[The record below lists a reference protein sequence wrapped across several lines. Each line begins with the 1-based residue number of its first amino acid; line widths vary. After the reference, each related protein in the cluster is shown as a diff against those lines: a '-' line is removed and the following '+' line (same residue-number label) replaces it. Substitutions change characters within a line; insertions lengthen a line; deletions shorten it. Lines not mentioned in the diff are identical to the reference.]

1 MKAHATEAEI
11 QAVARMVEE
20 LDYNAHIIRGI
31 ERTVVACVGDER
43 GEKHQLTHLES
54 VAGVERVMPVVRSFK
69 LSSREVRPEGSI
81 VKVGN
86 MEIGGKRIA
95 VIAGPCA
102 IESEE
107 QVEAAADAVK
117 APALMR
123 FAAERSSRARRRTR
137 SREWKTKDLYCSSM
151 PGRRVG
157 LPVVTEIMDPHDI
170 DAVAEHSD
178 MLQVGARNAQ
188 NFSLLRRLGRI
199 KKPVLLKRGMSM
211 KLEEFMMAAEY
222 ILSEGNPNVVLCE
235 RGIRTFETATRNTL
249 DLNAVPLLKEWTHL
263 PVLVDP
269 SHGTGIYKMVAP
281 MALAAIAAGADGL
294 LIEVH
299 PKPEQRAIRRPAAV
313 EAVALRRPDE
323 DAEAAGRGGG
333 PNAVAG
339 LNRALLKIFW
349 FPFPRGKGLG
359 VRFLVFPQRRLMC
372 SITVSR
378 SSTDSV
384 ENLRTRTPI
393 IELAWSRASSYFH
406 CS

>member
-1 MKAHATEAEI
+1 MIVVMKPHATEAQI
-11 QAVARMVEE
+11 QAVAKMVED

-43 GEKHQLTHLES
+43 GEKHQLNHLES

-69 LSSREVRPEGSI
+69 LSSREVRPEGSLI
-81 VKVGN
+81 KVGD

-102 IESEE
+102 IESEA

-117 APALMR
+117 AAGAHALR
-123 FAAERSSRARRRTR
+123 GGAFKPRT
-137 SREWKTKDLYCSSM
+137 SPYSFQGMEDEGLKLLEHA
-151 PGRRVG
+151 GRRVG

-170 DAVAEHSD
+170 DLVVEHSD

-299 PKPEQRAIRRPAAV
+299 PKPDSALSDGPQQLKPSRFADLMKTLKPLA
-313 EAVALRRPDE
+313 EAV
-323 DAEAAGRGGG
+323 GRT
-333 PNAVAG
+333 
-339 LNRALLKIFW
+339 L
-349 FPFPRGKGLG
+349 
-359 VRFLVFPQRRLMC
+359 
-372 SITVSR
+372 
-378 SSTDSV
+378 
-384 ENLRTRTPI
+384 
-393 IELAWSRASSYFH
+393 
-406 CS
+406 

>member
-1 MKAHATEAEI
+1 MIVVMKAHASEAEI
-11 QAVARMVEE
+11 QTVVKMVED
-20 LDYNAHIIRGI
+20 LDYNAHVIRGI

-69 LSSREVRPEGSI
+69 LASREVRPEGSRI
-81 VKVGN
+81 KVGN
-86 MEIGGKRIA
+86 AEIGGKRIA

-102 IESEE
+102 VESVE

-117 APALMR
+117 MAGAHMLRGGAFKP
-123 FAAERSSRARRRTR
+123 RT
-137 SREWKTKDLYCSSM
+137 SPYAFQGLEGEGLKMLEHA
-151 PGRRVG
+151 GRRVG

-170 DAVAEHSD
+170 DLVIEHSD

-188 NFSLLRRLGRI
+188 NFSLLRRLGRT
-199 KKPVLLKRGMSM
+199 KKPVLLKRGMST
-211 KLEEFMMAAEY
+211 KLEEFVMAAEY

-269 SHGTGIYKMVAP
+269 SHGTGMYKLVAP

-299 PKPEQRAIRRPAAV
+299 PRPEHALSDGPQQLKPSRFADLMKALKPLA
-313 EAVALRRPDE
+313 EAV
-323 DAEAAGRGGG
+323 GRS
-333 PNAVAG
+333 
-339 LNRALLKIFW
+339 L
-349 FPFPRGKGLG
+349 
-359 VRFLVFPQRRLMC
+359 
-372 SITVSR
+372 
-378 SSTDSV
+378 
-384 ENLRTRTPI
+384 
-393 IELAWSRASSYFH
+393 
-406 CS
+406 